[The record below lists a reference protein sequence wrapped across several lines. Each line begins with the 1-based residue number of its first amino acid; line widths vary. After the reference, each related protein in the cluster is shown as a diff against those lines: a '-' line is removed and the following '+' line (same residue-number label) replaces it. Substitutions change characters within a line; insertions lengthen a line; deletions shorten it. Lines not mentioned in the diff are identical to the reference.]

1 VLGKYVWREGE
12 PANINTLMVS
22 AELRALLDAAVDAI
36 VMIDEQ
42 ERITTFNPAA
52 ERLFGYPAESAIGQC
67 VEMLMSEPQRS
78 EHHGYVSRYIET
90 GEAHIIGI
98 GRETLGRR
106 ADGQTFPILLSVGEA
121 RGPNGR
127 RFVAIIRDLTAQ
139 RAAEQGARAVEL
151 RLSQVGRF
159 NLMGEMAAGIA
170 HEINQPL
177 GAIATYAQAAKRI
190 LEREQPGMQT
200 LIDVCTKIDE
210 QALRAGRVLENL
222 RKFIRKQE
230 IRAEPI
236 DVNKTVVD
244 VLNLIEA
251 DAHAEGIRVALRL
264 GMGLPAV
271 HANAVQLQ
279 QVVLNLTRNAVD
291 AMRDSTGKDRG
302 IEVVTEHADKGSV
315 RISVVDHGPGV
326 PRQLGDNIFHPFV
339 TTKRE
344 GMGVGLAISRT
355 IVQSY
360 GGSLAYRDNP
370 AGGAIFVVELPA
382 PEESTQ

>member
-1 VLGKYVWREGE
+1 
-12 PANINTLMVS
+12 
-22 AELRALLDAAVDAI
+22 
-36 VMIDEQ
+36 MIDEQ

-52 ERLFGYPAESAIGQC
+52 ERLFGYSAESAIGQR
-67 VEMLMSEPQRS
+67 VEMLMPEPYRS
-78 EHHGYVSRYIET
+78 EHQGYVSRYLEG
-90 GEAHIIGI
+90 GEPHIIGI
-98 GRETLGRR
+98 GRETLGCR
-106 ADGQTFPILLSVGEA
+106 ADGHTFPIALTVGEA

-139 RAAEQGARAVEL
+139 RAAEQSARAVEL

-190 LEREQPGMQT
+190 LERDQPGMRT
-200 LIDVCTKIDE
+200 LIDICTKIDE

-236 DVNKTVVD
+236 DMNKAVAD

-251 DAHAEGIRVALRL
+251 DAHAEGIRVVLRL
-264 GMGLPAV
+264 GTGLPTV

-291 AMRDSTGKDRG
+291 AMRDSNGKDGG
-302 IEVVTEHADKGSV
+302 IEVVTERTDKGGV
-315 RISVVDHGPGV
+315 RISVFDHGPGV

-344 GMGVGLAISRT
+344 GLGVGLAISRT
-355 IVQSY
+355 IVQSC

-370 AGGAIFVVELPA
+370 AGGAIFFVELPP

>member
-1 VLGKYVWREGE
+1 
-12 PANINTLMVS
+12 MVS

-52 ERLFGYPAESAIGQC
+52 ERLFGYSAESVVGQG
-67 VEMLMSEPQRS
+67 VAMLMPEPHRS
-78 EHHGYVSRYIET
+78 AHHGYVSRYIET
-90 GEAHIIGI
+90 GEPRIIGI
-98 GRETLGRR
+98 GREAVALRS
-106 ADGQTFPILLSVGEA
+106 DGQTFPIALSVGEA

-139 RAAEQGARAVEL
+139 RAAEQSARAVEL

-190 LEREQPGMQT
+190 LEREQPDIQT
-200 LIDVCTKIDE
+200 LIDVCKKIDE

-230 IRAEPI
+230 IRVEPM
-236 DVNKTVVD
+236 DVNRAVVD

-264 GMGLPAV
+264 GTDLPLV
-271 HANAVQLQ
+271 RANAVQLQ
-279 QVVLNLTRNAVD
+279 QVILNLTRNAVD
-291 AMRDSTGKDRG
+291 AMREASSKDRG
-302 IEVVTEHADKGSV
+302 IEVVTERTAGGGI
-315 RISVVDHGPGV
+315 RISVADHGPGV

-344 GMGVGLAISRT
+344 GLGVGLAISRT
-355 IVQSY
+355 IVQSC

-370 AGGAIFVVELPA
+370 GGGAIFVVELPP
-382 PEESTQ
+382 PEEPIQ

>member
-1 VLGKYVWREGE
+1 
-12 PANINTLMVS
+12 MVS

-52 ERLFGYPAESAIGQC
+52 ERLFGYSAESVIGQD
-67 VEMLMSEPQRS
+67 VKMLMPEPYRS
-78 EHHGYVSRYIET
+78 EHHGYVTRYMQT
-90 GEAHIIGI
+90 GEPHIIGI
-98 GRETLGRR
+98 GRETLALR
-106 ADGQTFPILLSVGEA
+106 ADGQTFPIALSVGEA

-127 RFVAIIRDLTAQ
+127 RFVAFIRDLTAQ
-139 RAAEQGARAVEL
+139 RAAEQSARAGEL

-159 NLMGEMAAGIA
+159 SLMGEMAAGIA

-200 LIDVCTKIDE
+200 LIDVCKKIDE

-230 IRAEPI
+230 IRSEPI
-236 DVNKTVVD
+236 DVNKAVVD
-244 VLNLIEA
+244 VLDLIEA
-251 DAHAEGIRVALRL
+251 DAHAEGIRVAVRL
-264 GMGLPAV
+264 AAELPV
-271 HANAVQLQ
+271 VRANAVQLQ

-291 AMRDSTGKDRG
+291 AMRDGSGKDRG
-302 IEVVTEHADKGSV
+302 IDIVTECTEKGRVRVSVADA
-315 RISVVDHGPGV
+315 GPGV
-326 PRQLGDNIFHPFV
+326 PRQLGENIFHPFV
-339 TTKRE
+339 TTKRD
-344 GMGVGLAISRT
+344 GLGVGLAISRT

-360 GGSLAYRDNP
+360 GGSLVYRDNP
-370 AGGAIFVVELPA
+370 AGGAIFVVELP

>member
-1 VLGKYVWREGE
+1 MG
-12 PANINTLMVS
+12 S

-52 ERLFGYPAESAIGQC
+52 ERLFGYSAESAIGRR
-67 VEMLMSEPQRS
+67 VEMLMPEPYRS

-90 GEAHIIGI
+90 GEPHIIGI

-121 RGPNGR
+121 REPNGR
-127 RFVAIIRDLTAQ
+127 RFVAIIHDLTAQ
-139 RAAEQGARAVEL
+139 RAAEQSARTIEL

-190 LEREQPGMQT
+190 LEREQPDVQT
-200 LIDVCTKIDE
+200 LIDVCKKIDE

-230 IRAEPI
+230 IRAEPM
-236 DVNKTVVD
+236 DVNKTILD
-244 VLNLIEA
+244 VFNLIEA
-251 DAHAEGIRVALRL
+251 DAHAEGIRVGLRL
-264 GMGLPAV
+264 ENGLPAV
-271 HANAVQLQ
+271 RANAGQLQ
-279 QVVLNLTRNAVD
+279 QVILNLTRNAVD
-291 AMRDSTGKDRG
+291 AMRDSTGKDLG
-302 IEVVTEHADKGSV
+302 VVVVTERSDIGGV
-315 RISVVDHGPGV
+315 RIGVVDHGPGV
-326 PRQLGDNIFHPFV
+326 PRQLGENIFHPFV

-344 GMGVGLAISRT
+344 GLGVGLAISRT

-360 GGSLAYRDNP
+360 AGSLAYRDNP
-370 AGGAIFVVELPA
+370 EGGAIFVVELP
-382 PEESTQ
+382 PPKESAE

>member
-1 VLGKYVWREGE
+1 
-12 PANINTLMVS
+12 MVS

-36 VMIDEQ
+36 VMVDEQ

-52 ERLFGYPAESAIGQC
+52 ERLFGYSAESAIGRD
-67 VEMLMSEPQRS
+67 VAMLMPEPYRS
-78 EHHGYVSRYIET
+78 EHHGYVSRYMQT
-90 GEAHIIGI
+90 GEPHIIGI
-98 GRETLGRR
+98 GRETLALR
-106 ADGQTFPILLSVGEA
+106 ADGQTFPIALSVGEA

-127 RFVAIIRDLTAQ
+127 RFVAIIRDLTAL
-139 RAAEQGARAVEL
+139 RAAEQSAHAVEL

-190 LEREQPGMQT
+190 LEREHPEMQT
-200 LIDVCTKIDE
+200 LIDVCKKIDE

-230 IRAEPI
+230 IRTEPI
-236 DVNKTVVD
+236 DLNKVIVD

-251 DAHAEGIRVALRL
+251 DAHAEGIRVVLRL
-264 GMGLPAV
+264 GSELSAV
-271 HANAVQLQ
+271 RANAVQLQ

-291 AMRDSTGKDRG
+291 AMRDSSGKERD
-302 IEVVTEHADKGSV
+302 IEVATERTAMGGV
-315 RISVVDHGPGV
+315 RISVADHGPGV
-326 PRQLGDNIFHPFV
+326 LRQLGDNIFHPFV

-344 GMGVGLAISRT
+344 GLGVGLAISRT

-360 GGSLAYRDNP
+360 GGSLAYQDNP
-370 AGGAIFVVELPA
+370 GGGAIFVVELPP
-382 PEESTQ
+382 PEESSQ

>member
-1 VLGKYVWREGE
+1 
-12 PANINTLMVS
+12 MVS

-42 ERITTFNPAA
+42 ECITTFNAAA
-52 ERLFGYPAESAIGQC
+52 ERLFGYSAESVIGQR
-67 VEMLMSEPQRS
+67 VEMLMPEPYRS
-78 EHHGYVSRYIET
+78 EHHGYVNRYLQT
-90 GEAHIIGI
+90 GDPHIIGI
-98 GRETLGRR
+98 GRETLAVR
-106 ADGQTFPILLSVGEA
+106 ADGQTFPIALSVGQA
-121 RGPNGR
+121 RGPDGR
-127 RFVAIIRDLTAQ
+127 TFVAFIRDLTSQ
-139 RAAEQGARAVEL
+139 RAAEQSARAAEL

-159 NLMGEMAAGIA
+159 SLMGEMAAGIA

-190 LEREQPGMQT
+190 LEREQPQMET
-200 LIDVCTKIDE
+200 LIDVCRKIDE

-236 DVNKTVVD
+236 DVNRVLAD
-244 VLNLIEA
+244 VLDLIEA
-251 DAHAEGIRVALRL
+251 DAHAEGIRVVLEL
-264 GMGLPAV
+264 GTELPLV
-271 HANAVQLQ
+271 RANAVQLQ

-291 AMRDSTGKDRG
+291 AMRDTNGKDRG
-302 IEVVTEHADKGSV
+302 IDVMTERTDKGGVRVSV
-315 RISVVDHGPGV
+315 ADHGPGV

-344 GMGVGLAISRT
+344 GLGVGLAISRT

-370 AGGAIFVVELPA
+370 GGGAVFVVELPA
-382 PEESTQ
+382 QEGPIQ